1 MQKGIKLGDGWKLRV
16 DMQERYKGRVMSQEF
31 VLIVTIKDTEGQAD
45 IYSEVVNGL
54 RENGY
59 LMNDLEIKSQ
69 VKARN

>member
-1 MQKGIKLGDGWKLRV
+1 
-16 DMQERYKGRVMSQEF
+16 MSQECVF
-31 VLIVTIKDTEGQAD
+31 IVTIKDTEGQAD

-59 LMNDLEIKSQ
+59 IMNDLEIKSQ

>member
-1 MQKGIKLGDGWKLRV
+1 
-16 DMQERYKGRVMSQEF
+16 MQERYKGRVMSQEF

-59 LMNDLEIKSQ
+59 IMNDLEIKSQ